1 MKTIELYKV
10 ATGKTLWR
18 VFMAVCLV
26 AVFAFKQADDP
37 QSQEKVYDKAEQM
50 PEFQGGQ
57 EGLISYLT
65 KSIQYP
71 AEAKKKGTQGKV
83 FVNFVVGKDGSVTN
97 AKILKA
103 VDPLLDAEALRVIK
117 DMPSWIPGKDKG
129 KEVAV
134 QYTLP
139 ISFALK

>member
-1 MKTIELYKV
+1 MKTLALYKV

-26 AVFAFKQADDP
+26 AMFAFKQADDP
-37 QSQEKVYDKAEQM
+37 QSQEKVYDKADQM

-57 EGLISYLT
+57 EELINYLV

-71 AEAKKKGTQGKV
+71 DEAKKKGTQGKV
-83 FVNFVVGKDGSVTN
+83 FVNFVVGKDGSVTS
-97 AKILKA
+97 AKILRA

-117 DMPSWIPGKDKG
+117 AMPKWIPGKDKG